1 MDLRGLVPVAARIC
15 WLKIFLIAAAMHL
28 ALRLTGVQSIY
39 AGDSEGIG
47 VLLQIVGTLYSVLY
61 AFATYVIW
69 GQFTAVESEI
79 LKESGALKDLM
90 IFSRPLSEKV
100 REPLTRAIKIYARS
114 VMETEWRALSRN
126 EDTEKTDRL
135 FLEITARVT
144 EIKPEDDA
152 QRMIFERLLEIANQ
166 ASGHRDERLA
176 LSSKRMPRTLF
187 AFVSLTAFMILLLVV
202 LYPSHQLILGL
213 TSVAMISMLLYFAH
227 FVLADLDNPFE
238 GSWNVANDPFSE
250 LITRFH

>member
-1 MDLRGLVPVAARIC
+1 MEVRELIPVVARNWVKIFIVAA
-15 WLKIFLIAAAMHL
+15 IAHL
-28 ALRLTGVQSIY
+28 VLRLSGVQALY
-39 AGDSEGIG
+39 AGDADGIG
-47 VLLQIVGTLYSVLY
+47 VLLSIVGTLYSVLY

-79 LKESGALKDLM
+79 LKESGSLKDLM
-90 IFSRPLSEKV
+90 IFSRPLSERV
-100 REPLTRAIKIYARS
+100 REPITRAIKIYARS
-114 VMETEWRALSRN
+114 VMEMEWRALSRN
-126 EDTEKTDRL
+126 EDTDKTDRQ

-152 QRMIFERLLEIANQ
+152 QRMIFERLLEIAND
-166 ASGHRDERLA
+166 ASAHRDERLA
-176 LSSKRMPRTLF
+176 LSTKRMPRTLF

-202 LYPSHQLILGL
+202 LYPFHQLVLGL
-213 TSVAMISMLLYFAH
+213 ASVAMTSMLLYFAY

-238 GSWNVANDPFSE
+238 GSWNVSHGPFSE